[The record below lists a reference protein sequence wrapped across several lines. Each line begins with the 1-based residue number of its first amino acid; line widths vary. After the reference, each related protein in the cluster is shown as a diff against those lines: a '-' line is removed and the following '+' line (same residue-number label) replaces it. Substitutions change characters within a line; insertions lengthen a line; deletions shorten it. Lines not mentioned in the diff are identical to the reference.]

1 MSIKRITISVSSDV
15 AGRIRKAAGKTP
27 VSAWVTDVIEE
38 RLNDAELERQWQLFY
53 QEVNPTRQDVRRAE
67 STLRRLT
74 TKRAARRGAA

>member
-53 QEVNPTRQDVRRAE
+53 KEVNPTRQDVRRAE

-74 TKRAARRGAA
+74 TKRSARRGAA